1 MACPR
6 CMEASGL
13 CSDCEAYFMMSNDPN
28 PPIEDDDLEDE
39 DFPDEDEDF
48 FSATPEEDQP
58 MPEDIDGN
66 H

>member
-1 MACPR
+1 MSDTPIDL
-6 CMEASGL
+6 GL
-13 CSDCEAYFMMSNDPN
+13 DDPTLDSDL
-28 PPIEDDDLEDE
+28 EDEEDE

-48 FSATPEEDQP
+48 LSATPEEDQP

>member
-1 MACPR
+1 LERGTLKMSDTPIDL
-6 CMEASGL
+6 GL
-13 CSDCEAYFMMSNDPN
+13 DDPTLDSDL
-28 PPIEDDDLEDE
+28 EDEEDE

-48 FSATPEEDQP
+48 LSATPEEDQP